1 LTSSGL
7 IYGAPLGSEPGR
19 SSVKIPKEGGEERG
33 KLTGGVVPHDEDRIL
48 KDLGCVLWEVV
59 SQR

>member
-1 LTSSGL
+1 
-7 IYGAPLGSEPGR
+7 
-19 SSVKIPKEGGEERG
+19 VKIPKEGGEERG